1 MRLLLLIFLLSFP
14 WSVQAAA
21 IGILNNDQAQPLRN
35 AQLIATAQS
44 PAPMSRALRE
54 MNAFSNLRA
63 AEGALTNR
71 EIRHSP
77 RPNPLLTSF
86 RMPEHARNRVLSNP
100 TPHAEIY
107 KVPVAPVLI
116 PFALSF
122 FLLGMQGAWRGRIPR
137 RYKRASLRVAKRT
150 PQAIRQA
157 LYSGFRPASPGTP

>member
-21 IGILNNDQAQPLRN
+21 IGILNNDQVEPLRN

-44 PAPMSRALRE
+44 PPPMSRALRE

-71 EIRHSP
+71 EIRQPP
-77 RPNPLLTSF
+77 RPNPWLISF
-86 RMPEHARNRVLSNP
+86 RMPEHALNRVLLNP
-100 TPHAEIY
+100 TPHTEIY
-107 KVPVAPVLI
+107 KVPIAPILV

-122 FLLGMQGAWRGRIPR
+122 FLLGMHGAWRGRIPW
-137 RYKRASLRVAKRT
+137 RYKRASLSVAKRT

-157 LYSGFRPASPGTP
+157 LYSSFRPASPGTP